1 MAHDPIKNTIWI
13 FSDASIFEVVVTNE
27 DRDVW
32 QLYLSNGK
40 YDEALKHA
48 KDETQ
53 SDRIHTQARSASL
66 LFILTTHTSSE
77 QSSTSLRVDSTQ
89 RRKLMP

>member
-13 FSDASIFEVVVTNE
+13 FSDTSIYEVVITNE

-53 SDRIHTQARSASL
+53 TDRIHTQV
-66 LFILTTHTSSE
+66 IN
-77 QSSTSLRVDSTQ
+77 QSISV
-89 RRKLMP
+89 LMSFHP